1 MQHSMSYCEVITPM
15 KYETMNDG
23 AGKPLH
29 QKTVLKKTI
38 KRVSL
43 TYCKYKPVL

>member
-1 MQHSMSYCEVITPM
+1 MSYCEVITPM
-15 KYETMNDG
+15 KYETKNDG

-29 QKTVLKKTI
+29 QKILLKERV

-43 TYCKYKPVL
+43 TYYEYKPAL